1 VGTTTKIKKSSAKS
15 AVRPRAELAEE
26 ASVAPGAVT
35 GARVKQ
41 KRLERGWSLRHLAAQ
56 SGLAIS
62 TISKIE
68 NDKMAPTVDLF
79 SRLLAALQTTPGE
92 WFFDTSNAED
102 AFFKLQRAGSKTVIE
117 HPAVRK
123 EVLLGGSEHRDVL
136 VMRMLYP
143 PHAEVTEETVAH
155 VGNEVVFVIRGILEM
170 RFRGRKKVIMNPGD
184 SLHFSSSIPRA
195 YRAHGDEE
203 CEVMMVWR
211 KKT

>member
-1 VGTTTKIKKSSAKS
+1 VGITSKIKSSAKS
-15 AVRPRAELAEE
+15 ITRGRTS
-26 ASVAPGAVT
+26 SVEDESANSGAVT

-92 WFFDTSNAED
+92 WFFDTSSEED
-102 AFFKLQRAGSKTVIE
+102 AFFKLQRAGTKPMIE

-123 EVLLGGSEHRDVL
+123 EVLLGATEHRDVL
-136 VMRMLYP
+136 IMRMLYP
-143 PHAEVTEETVAH
+143 PHAKVTEEAVAH
-155 VGNEVVFVIRGILEM
+155 VGNEVVFVIRGTLEM
-170 RFRGRKKVIMNPGD
+170 RFRGRRKVVMKAGD
-184 SLHFSSSIPRA
+184 SLHFSSSIPHA
-195 YRAHGDEE
+195 YRAHGNEE
-203 CEVMMVWR
+203 CELLMVWR
-211 KKT
+211 KKN